1 MSKISTFLK
10 FSPNEVVLDDWEVL
24 DDPGDLHFGDLLV
37 ILFGL
42 VCFLLPGI
50 LALWEVI
57 SRPARK
63 GYLCLTNWRLVY
75 YERGEGSFRNY
86 HWVVSFNLED
96 VLGVHCV
103 FERGWFDTQTLFLR
117 VHTRFEEGVMIKI
130 GQSGSF
136 LSYLPIFGRLL
147 QHRSMGK
154 DAFLVPSSLFV
165 RVQQR
170 RGALVDSRAHF

>member
-10 FSPNEVVLDDWEVL
+10 FSPNESVLDDWEVL
-24 DDPGDLHFGDLLV
+24 DDPGDLHFGDLV
-37 ILFGL
+37 GILFGL
-42 VCFLLPGI
+42 VFFLIPGI
-50 LALWEVI
+50 LVLWEVI

-75 YERGEGSFRNY
+75 YERGEGGFRNH

-96 VLGVHCV
+96 VLGVHCK
-103 FERGWFDTQTLFLR
+103 FERGWFDTQTLFVR
-117 VHTRFEEGVMIKI
+117 VHTRFEEGVIINI
-130 GQSGSF
+130 GQSASV
-136 LSYLPIFGRLL
+136 LRYIPILGKLL

-170 RGALVDSRAHF
+170 RRTLVDSGARF